1 MPMTDYREALEE
13 AVRTLHKVEI
23 ELYTAMVN
31 VGFKG
36 PYDDLSKLHEVGEV
50 INLEVAM
57 FEETGDHNVDLL
69 IGALKNVAKVKQEI
83 LNINAIDIELED

>member
-1 MPMTDYREALEE
+1 MTDYREALEE

-23 ELYTAMVN
+23 ELFTAMVN

-83 LNINAIDIELED
+83 VNINAIDIELED

>member
-23 ELYTAMVN
+23 ELFTAMVN

-83 LNINAIDIELED
+83 VNINAIDIELED